1 MTNATLSR
9 KISGKHFNYSLQS
22 FGRKSDGFGSP
33 LLKQNPDFGFGNCST
48 ADRWQKRQ
56 MFLRSYNF
64 TTKQTLPQK
73 LKSSLTEAQGGHLDF
88 YGLQRQTEEKT
99 CSIVPLRALR
109 SEVRFS

>member
-1 MTNATLSR
+1 MTNATLFR

-33 LLKQNPDFGFGNCST
+33 LLKQTPDFGFGNCST

-73 LKSSLTEAQGGHLDF
+73 LKSSLQKLKAAVWTSTVCNAK
-88 YGLQRQTEEKT
+88 RKRRR
-99 CSIVPLRALR
+99 PLLCR
-109 SEVRFS
+109 